1 MAEVPLVIVDVQRMG
16 PATGGATT
24 GAQGDIQFLRWG
36 TSGGFPIIAFT
47 PSNIYDCYLL
57 TQRAFDLAERFRVPV
72 FLACDKQIVLNRTT
86 VERSAFEDINVRKRN
101 IAPAR
106 EDFVP
111 YRFAKPA
118 EVPPMSP
125 FGGPHLVRITT
136 SSHNEYGYLTKKNED
151 MDLINRHLKAKIT
164 AHRDEIAEVK
174 TDLQDGA
181 DTLII
186 SYGITAQSVRE
197 AIQLLRGE
205 GSKISSLV
213 VLSLWPVP
221 ERQVLRAMKGMKR
234 IIVAELNQGQYRRE
248 IERLASDAQE
258 IIGVNR
264 IDGGML
270 SPREILEGGGL

>member
-1 MAEVPLVIVDVQRMG
+1 
-16 PATGGATT
+16 
-24 GAQGDIQFLRWG
+24 
-36 TSGGFPIIAFT
+36 
-47 PSNIYDCYLL
+47 
-57 TQRAFDLAERFRVPV
+57 
-72 FLACDKQIVLNRTT
+72 
-86 VERSAFEDINVRKRN
+86 
-101 IAPAR
+101 
-106 EDFVP
+106 
-111 YRFAKPA
+111 
-118 EVPPMSP
+118 MSP

-136 SSHNEYGYLTKKNED
+136 SSHNEHGYLTKKNED
-151 MDLINRHLKAKIT
+151 MDLINRHLSAKIT

-174 TDLQDGA
+174 IDLQDGA

-197 AIQLLRGE
+197 AIHLLREE

-221 ERQVLRAMKGMKR
+221 ERQILQAMKGMKR
-234 IIVAELNQGQYRRE
+234 IIIAELNQGQYRRE

-264 IDGGML
+264 LDGGML